1 MVEGKDFVPYVPAEK
16 TIPEL
21 TLEAIILGVILTII
35 FAAANVYLGLYA
47 GMTVCASIPA
57 AVISM
62 GVLKGVL
69 KRGTIL
75 ENNIAQTVGSAG
87 ESLAAGVIFTIP
99 ALVIVGAWKDF
110 PYWPIMLVSLLG
122 GLLGISFMIP
132 LRHAFIVEEKE
143 LIYPEGVACDKV
155 LEVGDKGGVGVKY
168 VFSALALGALFKFFV
183 SGVKIIKGTVEGA
196 VGAARGV
203 FYFGSDMSV
212 ALIGVGYIVGL
223 NIGLLVFIGGAIAWL
238 VGIPIYSYL
247 HASEFVGM
255 APVDIAWGVWS
266 SQIRYM
272 GVGAM
277 LVGGIWSIISAR
289 HGIVTGFKKAI
300 SGFKGGEKTEKM
312 KRTDADLPMNYV
324 MLAIIPVVIAIFILY
339 YWVIDTASISL
350 VATIAMIVAGFFFVA
365 VSSYVVG
372 LVGSSNNPVS
382 GMTICTVLFA
392 SALLLAFGMTGMV
405 GLIAAMMVAAVV
417 CIASCTAGDISQDLK
432 TGYLVGA
439 TPWRQQI
446 GQMIGVAAPGFIMAP
461 VLSLLLKGY
470 GFMSA
475 TGTEVVG
482 GPPGQTLAGALKA
495 PQASMFAALTDM
507 MFTGKPLPWNMFF
520 IGAIV
525 AVLIIV
531 VDSILKSKKTS
542 FRMYVMPVAV
552 GIYLPLSLGVPV
564 FVGGII
570 NSIVR
575 RIARKRSATAEEE
588 SNHRGV
594 LAASGLIAG
603 EAVMGIGIAA
613 IVAAH
618 IYLPTIIESNI
629 VSLAIIALMIAFLI
643 YVALKGKKA

>member
-1 MVEGKDFVPYVPAEK
+1 MAEGKDFVPYVPAEK
-16 TIPEL
+16 TIPEF
-21 TLEAIILGVILTII
+21 TLDAIFLGVVLTII

-69 KRGTIL
+69 RRGTIL
-75 ENNIAQTVGSAG
+75 ENNMAQTVGSAG
-87 ESLAAGVIFTIP
+87 ESLAAGIIFTIP
-99 ALVIVGAWKDF
+99 ALVIVGAWNDF

-122 GLLGISFMIP
+122 GLLGIFFMIP

-155 LEVGDKGGVGVKY
+155 LEVGDKGGAGIKY

-183 SGVKIIKGTVEGA
+183 SGVKIVKGTVEGA

-223 NIGLLVFIGGAIAWL
+223 NIGLLVFIGGVIAWL

-247 HASEFVGM
+247 HASEFVGI
-255 APVDIAWGVWS
+255 APVEIAWKVWS

-277 LVGGIWSIISAR
+277 LVGGIWSIMSAR
-289 HGIVTGFKKAI
+289 HGIVTGFKKAVT
-300 SGFKGGEKTEKM
+300 GFKGGGKAVKI

-339 YWVIDTASISL
+339 YWVIGTASISL
-350 VATIAMIVAGFFFVA
+350 VATLTMIVAGFFFVA

-417 CIASCTAGDISQDLK
+417 CIASCTAGDVSQDLK

-439 TPWRQQI
+439 TPWRQQL

-461 VLSLLLKGY
+461 ILSLLLKGY

-520 IGAIV
+520 IGAIA
-525 AVLIIV
+525 AVLIII
-531 VDSILKSKKTS
+531 VDLILKSKKS
-542 FRMYVMPVAV
+542 PFRMYVMPVAV
-552 GIYLPLSLGVPV
+552 GIYLPLTLGVPI

-575 RIARKRSATAEEE
+575 RITRKSGAAAEEE

-603 EAVMGIGIAA
+603 EAVMGIGIAG
-613 IVAAH
+613 IVVAGVF
-618 IYLPTIIESNI
+618 LPTIIESNI

>member
-1 MVEGKDFVPYVPAEK
+1 
-16 TIPEL
+16 
-21 TLEAIILGVILTII
+21 
-35 FAAANVYLGLYA
+35 
-47 GMTVCASIPA
+47 
-57 AVISM
+57 
-62 GVLKGVL
+62 
-69 KRGTIL
+69 
-75 ENNIAQTVGSAG
+75 
-87 ESLAAGVIFTIP
+87 
-99 ALVIVGAWKDF
+99 
-110 PYWPIMLVSLLG
+110 
-122 GLLGISFMIP
+122 
-132 LRHAFIVEEKE
+132 
-143 LIYPEGVACDKV
+143 
-155 LEVGDKGGVGVKY
+155 
-168 VFSALALGALFKFFV
+168 
-183 SGVKIIKGTVEGA
+183 
-196 VGAARGV
+196 
-203 FYFGSDMSV
+203 MSV

-223 NIGLLVFIGGAIAWL
+223 NIGLLVFIGGVIAWL

-266 SQIRYM
+266 TQIRYM

-289 HGIVTGFKKAI
+289 HGIVTGFKKAVT
-300 SGFKGGEKTEKM
+300 GFKGGGKAVKI

-339 YWVIDTASISL
+339 YWVIGTVSISL
-350 VATIAMIVAGFFFVA
+350 VATLTMIVAGFFFVA

-417 CIASCTAGDISQDLK
+417 CIASCTAGDVSQDLK

-439 TPWRQQI
+439 TPWRQQL
-446 GQMIGVAAPGFIMAP
+446 GQMIGVVAPGFIMAP
-461 VLSLLLKGY
+461 ILSLLLKGY
-470 GFMSA
+470 GFMNA
-475 TGTEVVG
+475 TGTEVIG

-520 IGAIV
+520 IGAIA
-525 AVLIIV
+525 AVLIII
-531 VDSILKSKKTS
+531 VDLILKSKKS
-542 FRMYVMPVAV
+542 PFRMYVMPVAV
-552 GIYLPLSLGVPV
+552 GIYLPLTLGVPI

-575 RIARKRSATAEEE
+575 RITRKSGAAAEEE

-603 EAVMGIGIAA
+603 EAVMGIGIAG
-613 IVAAH
+613 IVVAGVF
-618 IYLPTIIESNI
+618 LPTIIESNI